1 MIKPK
6 KISVI
11 IGDNQRKNLNDE
23 FISDKKTEVNILKKE
38 IELEDGSKNDLYIL
52 KKEIELEDGSKND
65 LYIIK
70 EGTRRINHG

>member
-38 IELEDGSKNDLYIL
+38 IELEDGSKNDLYI
-52 KKEIELEDGSKND
+52 
-65 LYIIK
+65 IK